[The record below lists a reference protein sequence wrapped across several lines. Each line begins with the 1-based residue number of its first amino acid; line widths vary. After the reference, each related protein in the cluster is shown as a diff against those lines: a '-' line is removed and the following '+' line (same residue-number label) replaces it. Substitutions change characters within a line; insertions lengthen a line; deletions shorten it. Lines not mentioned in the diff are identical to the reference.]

1 MIFIVCLIYLAAPPF
16 WVSGKIYN
24 LLLSLFDPS
33 VYVFLL
39 NSTTF
44 QIHFCLFLTGESLS
58 DQVHQNPPHLI
69 TKAEK
74 TVQIN
79 CSHTIKDYKI
89 ILWYQQLKGNS
100 ALNLIGYVYYKD
112 PTTENQY
119 KNQFSIGGNGEES
132 STLNVTLEREHV
144 ALYYC
149 AASKAQHNVLNPHNP
164 AQKHIPFTSVVCTKT
179 GETVHLLQTT
189 KPVSITETVHLLK
202 RPG

>member
-1 MIFIVCLIYLAAPPF
+1 MQIHISHLLICF
-16 WVSGKIYN
+16 
-24 LLLSLFDPS
+24 
-33 VYVFLL
+33 YVFLL

-69 TKAEK
+69 TKVEK
-74 TVQIN
+74 TVQIS
-79 CSHTIKDYKI
+79 CSHTIKDYNM

-144 ALYYC
+144 GSTAVYYC
-149 AASKAQHNVLNPHNP
+149 AASKAQS
-164 AQKHIPFTSVVCTKT
+164 QKHILITSVVCTKT